1 MEDEPGSKIPGDS
14 EGVPERPL
22 RDGSLLPRRLRD
34 PMTRGQGR
42 EETSISRT
50 SPSGA
55 LRLPS
60 QGGNRGS
67 APEADPAVTS
77 YHPGLIWGDET
88 QDGGRG
94 SRP

>member
-1 MEDEPGSKIPGDS
+1 MEDEPGMKIPGNS

-42 EETSISRT
+42 ESLASQGT

-55 LRLPS
+55 
-60 QGGNRGS
+60 
-67 APEADPAVTS
+67 
-77 YHPGLIWGDET
+77 
-88 QDGGRG
+88 
-94 SRP
+94 